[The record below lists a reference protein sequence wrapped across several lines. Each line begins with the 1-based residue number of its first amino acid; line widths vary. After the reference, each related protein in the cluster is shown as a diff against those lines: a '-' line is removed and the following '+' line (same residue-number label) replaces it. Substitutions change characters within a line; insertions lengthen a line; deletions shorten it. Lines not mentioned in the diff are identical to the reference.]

1 MENKKESKTYAVIGI
16 LTFVFIMSLFILLGQ
31 KARAQEVGSG
41 IPKLH
46 GLTGS
51 SPAALSA
58 NSACKNLAVYSAFG
72 NPEIFP
78 AMPVPPMPEYQPTTV
93 SGRTATPVCAPWRS
107 T

>member
-58 NSACKNLAVYSAFG
+58 QAMGKTK
-72 NPEIFP
+72 IFP
-78 AMPVPPMPEYQPTTV
+78 TNPIRKRCKSRYIMYRKIIISPSYAVPAMLTAQPI
-93 SGRTATPVCAPWRS
+93 
-107 T
+107 